1 MNYYIGAKIYYDI
14 KTGDVLTITSEM
26 QGNVEE
32 TTKEQDMEIYQELTG
47 RNINDVDFIE
57 LQYGTLASIFTN
69 AKSYKVNLETKKL
82 EIEYLTQEEIDKR
95 NTEYAKQAKNEQA
108 LNDSISNISEYLNQ
122 NSNNISDIENYIL
135 QKEQNKILGVM

>member
-69 AKSYKVNLETKKL
+69 AKSYKVNLETKK
-82 EIEYLTQEEIDKR
+82 IR
-95 NTEYAKQAKNEQA
+95 N
-108 LNDSISNISEYLNQ
+108 
-122 NSNNISDIENYIL
+122 
-135 QKEQNKILGVM
+135 